1 MNNMR
6 YITFTILSLLSIP
19 LLAQTS
25 KVDVNFNVKHTVGEV
40 STFEREKFIGVHA
53 GIRENDWTRYG
64 SSSPSDIKDDF
75 MNKKN
80 VYFGRNTGN
89 ITWNINSVLNED
101 PNRPG
106 FVNLDEVRIEGE
118 KHRNNYLNNS
128 AYYSYADRNK
138 THILATQYHPFWP
151 DGKLTNKGWAFS
163 QADTEDEPF
172 GTATGE
178 YCAHFIK
185 EFYGSGSEIAPEYFE
200 VINEPVYE
208 MFGCEDCGETDEGL
222 EKIFKYHNTIAKEV
236 KKVNPTQKVGGFTT
250 AFPNFDYDN
259 FQRWEKRWNKFMDM
273 AGENMDFWSIH
284 LYDWPTFQNKRIMRK
299 GSNLEATL
307 DMMDHA
313 SYDKFG
319 VVKPTLVSEY
329 GAQVHSMMNKQWSS
343 ERDWYYLVSTN
354 SMLMTFMDRTNTI
367 AKALPFVVLKA
378 TWGTVGDV
386 PYNWRLLRGEDE
398 PGSLSGTWIYT
409 DLVKFYEL
417 WSEVEGTRVDH
428 ISENI
433 DIQSDAY
440 VDGNIAYVILNNLT
454 LENQLVEL
462 NVAGLGDDNVDNVK
476 IRHLYSNGGKP
487 VMEENTFNVAPA
499 QASLKPE
506 STMIIRYELKSNVD
520 VNETSDETKYF
531 ASTYYQPITTEAMTF
546 DFSKMDLVENGEA
559 KLRIG
564 LGRAHGLSLK
574 PTVKVNGQA
583 VDVPQN
589 IQGDL
594 QTQRRSFF
602 GVIEIPLD
610 YETLEE
616 SNTVSIQFPDNGG
629 HISSVNMRVY
639 NFSLPIER
647 SFNSLEPPTSIAA
660 EQLKEQILLY
670 PNPSKG
676 GNVKLF
682 FKGNSTID
690 NLKLLDIAGRTIE
703 TIPAKGNEIT
713 INTAQLKS
721 GIYLIQAQIDGV
733 VVSKKLMVD

>member
-1 MNNMR
+1 MK
-6 YITFTILSLLSIP
+6 YIIITILYLLSFP
-19 LLAQTS
+19 VLAQTS
-25 KVDVNFNVKHTVGEV
+25 KVDVNLNVKHTVGEV

-53 GIRENDWTRYG
+53 GIRENDWTKYG
-64 SSSPSDIKDDF
+64 DAKPLDIKDDF
-75 MNKKN
+75 INKKN
-80 VYFGRNTGN
+80 VYFGRNTGT

-106 FVNLDEVRIEGE
+106 FVDLDQLRTEGE

-128 AYYSYADRNK
+128 DYHSYADRNK
-138 THILATQYHPFWP
+138 SHILATQYHPFWP

-163 QADTEDEPF
+163 QSDTESEPF

-185 EFYGSGSEIAPEYFE
+185 EFYGSGSEVAPEFFE

-222 EKIFKYHNTIAKEV
+222 EQIFKYHNTIAQEV
-236 KKVNPTQKVGGFTT
+236 KKVNPDQKVGGFTT

-273 AGENMDFWSIH
+273 AGDNMDFWSIH

-319 VVKPTLVSEY
+319 VVKPTLISEY
-329 GAQVHSMMNKQWSS
+329 GAQVHTMMNQQWSA

-367 AKALPFVVLKA
+367 AKALPFIVLKA

-386 PYNWRLLRGEDE
+386 PYNWRLLRGENE
-398 PGSLSGTWIYT
+398 PGSLSGTWVYT

-417 WSEVEGTRVDH
+417 WTEVEGTRVDH
-428 ISENI
+428 ISENV
-433 DIQSDAY
+433 DIQTDAY
-440 VDGNIAYVILNNLT
+440 VDRNIAYVIMNNLT
-454 LENQLVEL
+454 LEDQLIEL
-462 NVAGLGDDNVDNVK
+462 NVAGLGDDNVDKVE
-476 IRHLYSNGGKP
+476 IRHLYSNGGVP
-487 VMEENTFNVAPA
+487 VIEENSYNAAPS
-499 QASLKPE
+499 QAVLKPE
-506 STMIIRYELKSNVD
+506 STMIIRYQLKANID
-520 VNETSDETKYF
+520 INETSDETKYF
-531 ASTYYQPITTEAMTF
+531 ASTYYQPITSEAMTF
-546 DFSKMDLVENGEA
+546 DLSKVELAENGEA
-559 KLRIG
+559 VLRIG
-564 LGRAHGLSLK
+564 LGRAHHLSLK
-574 PTVKVNGQA
+574 PTVKINGQLL
-583 VDVPQN
+583 DVSQN
-589 IQGDL
+589 IKGDL
-594 QTQRRSFF
+594 QEERRSFF
-602 GVIEIPLD
+602 GVIEIPVD
-610 YETLEE
+610 YELLEE
-616 SNTVSIQFPDNGG
+616 SNTVSIQFPESGG

-647 SFNSLEPPTSIAA
+647 SFDATEPPTSIST
-660 EQLKEQILLY
+660 ESLEEQIVLF
-670 PNPSKG
+670 PNPSNG

-682 FKGNSTID
+682 FKGG
-690 NLKLLDIAGRTIE
+690 LKMDAIRVMDIAGRTIE
-703 TIPAKGNEIT
+703 TIVPEGSEVT
-713 INTAQLKS
+713 INTSSLKS
-721 GIYLIQAQIDGV
+721 GIYLIQANVDGK